1 MPYLYLVIAIA
12 GEVIATSSLKASEGF
27 TRLLPSVVVVVGYG
41 VAFYFLSLTLKSIP
55 IGTAYAIWSGLGIVL
70 VASAGWLVFG
80 QKIDLWGALG
90 MGLIVAGVVLLNFV
104 SKTSVH

>member
-80 QKIDLWGALG
+80 QKVDLWGALG

>member
-27 TRLLPSVVVVVGYG
+27 TRLLPSIVVVVGYG